1 MKAEQFQAEE
11 KRKREESIKATMEE
25 TKAIDQY
32 GIMGLH
38 KLFENKLK
46 TLGQQLS
53 KTADEIKTENES
65 AQTNQSFQ
73 DLPARL
79 KWVFEDCRLLG
90 SGTPISFKKD
100 SSDPLKFTYD
110 FTFKKL
116 SKR

>member
-1 MKAEQFQAEE
+1 
-11 KRKREESIKATMEE
+11 MEE

-73 DLPARL
+73 DLTARL